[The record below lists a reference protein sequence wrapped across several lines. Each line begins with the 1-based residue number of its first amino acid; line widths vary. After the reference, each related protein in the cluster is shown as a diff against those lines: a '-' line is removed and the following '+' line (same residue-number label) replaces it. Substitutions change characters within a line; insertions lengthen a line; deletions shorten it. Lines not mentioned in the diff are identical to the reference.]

1 MTPLI
6 LKRTLPSGKY
16 ELFKINELN
25 IIDDDTIMKYIKKYW
40 LLYYLLLLLFM
51 IIIYYYL
58 FNI

>member
-25 IIDDDTIMKYIKKYW
+25 IIDDDTIMKYIKKY
-40 LLYYLLLLLFM
+40 
-51 IIIYYYL
+51 
-58 FNI
+58 